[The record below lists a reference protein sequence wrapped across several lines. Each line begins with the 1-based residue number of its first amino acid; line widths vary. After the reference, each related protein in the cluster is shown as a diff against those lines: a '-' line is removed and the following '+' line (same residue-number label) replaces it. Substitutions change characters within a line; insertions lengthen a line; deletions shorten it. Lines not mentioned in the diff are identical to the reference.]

1 MTQPLQAPLNAR
13 CVSRHQPPLAV
24 IATALSLEAQ
34 AVINHLF
41 NLRQTTDQHG
51 TVYDCGEFMSG
62 TVCWRI
68 AVAESGPG
76 NHPASDMVHMA
87 IAHFSPDILLFIG
100 VAGGLKADVNL
111 GDVIASTKVYGYHS
125 GKSADEFHTRPEL
138 AFTAYPLEQQARAAI
153 RQDICAERIRA
164 VTVTGQKGRSPTA
177 RIRRDC
183 CWRTFGFRRE
193 LSDICLSARTIPSDA
208 LAVEMEGYGALHA
221 ASRLGTPAMVVRG
234 ISDNVTNKSDCD
246 GKGWRPIAAA
256 NASAFAFEV
265 LAHLD
270 ISPFGRPRVTGTNFP
285 PLGPVIDQGPSE
297 ASTYPTQVLED
308 ELPGRDLKAGKLAAI
323 WIANGTDRSEALSP
337 ALTLHHPVCCVA
349 TQVLLPGGGSMP

>member
-1 MTQPLQAPLNAR
+1 
-13 CVSRHQPPLAV
+13 
-24 IATALSLEAQ
+24 
-34 AVINHLF
+34 
-41 NLRQTTDQHG
+41 
-51 TVYDCGEFMSG
+51 
-62 TVCWRI
+62 
-68 AVAESGPG
+68 
-76 NHPASDMVHMA
+76 MA

-153 RQDICAERIRA
+153 RQDIWRQRIRA

-177 RIRRDC
+177 RIGAIAAGEHLVSGENSQ
-183 CWRTFGFRRE
+183 TFAFLRE
-193 LSDICLSARTIPSDA
+193 RYSDA

-246 GKGWRPIAAA
+246 GKGWQPIAAA

-308 ELPGRDLKAGKLAAI
+308 ELPGRDLNSRQASGDLDRATELTAVGLVARFDTASSGLLRCDTSVAAGRWIKHLSLQISFAELAM
-323 WIANGTDRSEALSP
+323 NNQR
-337 ALTLHHPVCCVA
+337 
-349 TQVLLPGGGSMP
+349 